1 MIEPSLTERLADW
14 QLARRAGGF
23 AAADLEA
30 ARLLVLDWLG
40 AALAGLGT
48 DTGRIF
54 LDYARLQPAGR
65 VSLLGLAEGRSVEV
79 AALVNGALSHIVEMD
94 DVERAS
100 VTHPGAVVVP
110 AALAVAERVGAAGR
124 DFLAAVVAGYEVMV
138 RVGAALGPEHYHHF
152 HNTSTAGVFGA
163 AAAAGWLLD
172 LDRNRLVWALG
183 NAGTQAAGLW
193 QFNEE
198 GALTKPLHP
207 GRAAANGV
215 LAATLSRLGLTGA
228 RQILEGERG
237 FFAGLAPRGT
247 PLRVVEHLGEPGAA
261 LRVHAISIKPH
272 ASCRHTHAPIDAA
285 LALRAQIGAVD
296 TIAAVQVD
304 TYQAALTLCDKPDP
318 RSAPDA
324 KFSLQYCVAM
334 ALLRGRVGLAEF
346 EPDALADPAVRD
358 LLTRVTVGMDAAREA
373 AYPATWSA
381 GVSVQLRDGR
391 RLAAA
396 QDRPKGDPENPL
408 SPQELE
414 AKFRQ
419 LAAYGGLDAL
429 RTDQALA
436 WLRGLPAAAQLDGEP
451 LRSPAAPSAATVQ

>member
-1 MIEPSLTERLADW
+1 MIEASLTELLADW
-14 QLARRAGGF
+14 QLARRTDGF

-40 AALAGLGT
+40 SALAGLGT

-65 VSLLGLAEGRSVEV
+65 VSLLGLTEGRSVEV

-110 AALAVAERVGAAGR
+110 AALAVAERVGASGR

-138 RVGAALGPEHYHHF
+138 RIGAALGPEHYYHF

-172 LDRNRLVWALG
+172 LDHDRLVWALG

-247 PLRVVEHLGEPGAA
+247 PLRVIEHLGEPGEA

-285 LALRAQIGAVD
+285 LALRAQIGSSD
-296 TIAAVQVD
+296 DIAAVRVD
-304 TYQAALTLCDKPDP
+304 TYQAALTLCDRPDP
-318 RSAPDA
+318 RSAADA

-346 EPDALADPAVRD
+346 AADALADPAARA
-358 LLTRVTVGMDAAREA
+358 LLARVTVGVDAAREA

-391 RLAAA
+391 RLDAA

-419 LAAYGGLDAL
+419 LAAYGGLDGAGIERLLDWL
-429 RTDQALA
+429 RT
-436 WLRGLPAAAQLDGEP
+436 LPTAAHLDGAPLQAAA
-451 LRSPAAPSAATVQ
+451 R

>member
-1 MIEPSLTERLADW
+1 MLEASLTERLADW
-14 QLARRAGGF
+14 QVARRQTGF

-40 AALAGLGT
+40 SALAGLGT

-54 LDYARLQPAGR
+54 LQYARLQPAGK
-65 VSLLGLAEGRSVEV
+65 VTLLGLAEGRSVEV

-110 AALAVAERVGAAGR
+110 AALAVAERVGASGL
-124 DFLAAVVAGYEVMV
+124 DLLAAVVAGYEVMV
-138 RVGAALGPEHYHHF
+138 RVGAALGPEHYYHF

-172 LDRNRLVWALG
+172 LDRDRLVWALG
-183 NAGTQAAGLW
+183 NAGTQASGLW

-228 RQILEGERG
+228 RNILEGDRG
-237 FFAGLAPRGT
+237 FFAGLAPGGQ
-247 PLRVVEHLGEPGAA
+247 PLRVLDHLGATDEP

-285 LALRAQIGAVD
+285 LALLVQLPADAEIDKV
-296 TIAAVQVD
+296 TIS
-304 TYQAALTLCDKPDP
+304 TYQDALTLCDKPDP
-318 RSAPDA
+318 RTAPDA
-324 KFSLQYCVAM
+324 KFSLQYCVAS

-346 EPDALADPAVRD
+346 ADAALHDGALRALLPRIDVAVEP
-358 LLTRVTVGMDAAREA
+358 AREA
-373 AYPATWSA
+373 AYPACWSA
-381 GVSVQLRDGR
+381 AVRVTLADGR
-391 RLAAA
+391 TFDAA

-408 SPQELE
+408 TPAELE
-414 AKFRQ
+414 HKFRG
-419 LAAYGGLDAL
+419 LAAAGGIDAAHIETLLGWL
-429 RTDQALA
+429 RTLASATPLDMQA
-436 WLRGLPAAAQLDGEP
+436 LRGLP
-451 LRSPAAPSAATVQ
+451 SAP

>member
-1 MIEPSLTERLADW
+1 MLEASLTERLADW
-14 QLARRAGGF
+14 QVGRRQTGF

-40 AALAGLGT
+40 SALAGLGT

-54 LDYARLQPAGR
+54 LEYARLQPAGK
-65 VSLLGLAEGRSVEV
+65 VTLLGLSEGRSVEV

-100 VTHPGAVVVP
+100 VTHPGAVVIP
-110 AALAVAERVGAAGR
+110 AALAVAERVGTSGL
-124 DFLAAVVAGYEVMV
+124 DLLAAVVVGYEIMV
-138 RVGAALGPEHYHHF
+138 RVGAALGPEHYYHF

-172 LDRNRLVWALG
+172 LDRDRLVWALG
-183 NAGTQAAGLW
+183 NAGTQASGLW

-228 RQILEGERG
+228 RNILEGDRG
-237 FFAGLAPRGT
+237 FFAGLAPGGQ
-247 PLRVVEHLGEPGAA
+247 PLRVLDHLGATDEP

-285 LALRAQIGAVD
+285 LALRARLPAGTEMDKV
-296 TIAAVQVD
+296 TIS

-318 RSAPDA
+318 RTAPDA
-324 KFSLQYCVAM
+324 KFSLQYCVAS

-346 EPDALADPAVRD
+346 
-358 LLTRVTVGMDAAREA
+358 TDAALSDAALRALLPRIEVAVESARDA
-373 AYPATWSA
+373 AYPACWSA
-381 GVSVQLRDGR
+381 AVRVTLQDR
-391 RLAAA
+391 RTFEAS

-408 SPQELE
+408 SEAELE
-414 AKFRQ
+414 AKFRG
-419 LAAYGGLDAL
+419 LAQAGGIGAPHVEAL
-429 RTDQALA
+429 LNWLRALA
-436 WLRGLPAAAQLDGEP
+436 SPRPLDVGP
-451 LRSPAAPSAATVQ
+451 LRASAREP